1 MKTYQLLTKERV
13 ASIREVQK
21 NPSQALRGVTR
32 VMRGSETLGFFFS
45 SEEFNEIL
53 EDLEA
58 AACVDLRSRVRIA
71 RVGLKKTALRSVEQL
86 SARYEL

>member
-1 MKTYQLLTKERV
+1 MKTYQLLTKEHV
-13 ASIREVQK
+13 TSIREVQK

-45 SEEFNEIL
+45 NEEFNEIL

-58 AACVDLRSRVRIA
+58 SACVNLRSRVRVA
-71 RVGLKKTALRSVEQL
+71 RRGLKKTALRSVDQL
-86 SARYEL
+86 SAQYGL